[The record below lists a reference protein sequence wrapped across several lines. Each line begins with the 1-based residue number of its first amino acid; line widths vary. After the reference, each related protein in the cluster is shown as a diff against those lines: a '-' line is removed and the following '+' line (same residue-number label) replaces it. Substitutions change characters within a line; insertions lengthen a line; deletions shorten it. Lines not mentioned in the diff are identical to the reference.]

1 VPITLEY
8 YEIIEN
14 ILFSFFHNGLTY
26 EDILSLQIYLRTAIK
41 TEFMFT
47 EFITPIEFMNL
58 YNIAQKIE
66 QKKEDEIEN
75 DKRSQ
80 YTK

>member
-1 VPITLEY
+1 M
-8 YEIIEN
+8 
-14 ILFSFFHNGLTY
+14 FSFFHNGLTY
-26 EDILSLQIYLRTAIK
+26 EDILGIQIYLRAAIK

-66 QKKEDEIEN
+66 QKKEDEIEAG
-75 DKRSQ
+75 KRSG

>member
-1 VPITLEY
+1 
-8 YEIIEN
+8 
-14 ILFSFFHNGLTY
+14 
-26 EDILSLQIYLRTAIK
+26 
-41 TEFMFT
+41 MFT

-66 QKKEDEIEN
+66 QKKEDEIEAG
-75 DKRSQ
+75 KRSG